1 MNKKGFFQKLMG
13 KVGTGILFIAA
24 CFAAVFILLEFHGNY
39 VFVGVAAILLM
50 ITGYLF
56 LNALFEEKAK
66 EWSKL
71 PEEDEQETP
80 SVGDG
85 ESKLRETKYLKEIVG
100 LLTKQNEI
108 LTEQI
113 ENLEHEIYML
123 SEKQIEQTKTLIKY
137 NKENARQMAI
147 SERETLEHVMLELK
161 KAMEHAPS
169 GVVYEEPENVSLD
182 IPDTPVAVMEETA
195 VAAEETFTMDEI
207 PEAELFTMPEE
218 LMGEEAEPEIPDI
231 PDMEEIPEIPDIA
244 DIPGL
249 EEIPEIP
256 DIADIPGLEEIPEM
270 PDIADIPGL
279 EEIPEIPDI
288 ADIPGLEEIP
298 EMPDIAD
305 IPDLEVIP
313 EMPDIAD
320 IPGLEEIPEIPDIP
334 DLPDLEEISEVQE
347 PVKEET
353 PLPSFSSDPNAMMT
367 PDEIAKLLEAMG
379 N

>member
-161 KAMEHAPS
+161 KAMEHVPS

-182 IPDTPVAVMEETA
+182 IPVAVMEETA

-256 DIADIPGLEEIPEM
+256 DIADIPGLEEIPE
-270 PDIADIPGL
+270 
-279 EEIPEIPDI
+279 
-288 ADIPGLEEIP
+288 
-298 EMPDIAD
+298 
-305 IPDLEVIP
+305 
-313 EMPDIAD
+313 
-320 IPGLEEIPEIPDIP
+320 IPDIP